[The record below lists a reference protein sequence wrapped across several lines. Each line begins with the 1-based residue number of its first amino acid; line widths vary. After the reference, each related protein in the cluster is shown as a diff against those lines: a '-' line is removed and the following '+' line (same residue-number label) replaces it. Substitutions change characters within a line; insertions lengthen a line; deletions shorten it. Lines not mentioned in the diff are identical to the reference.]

1 MKSSIILLIPFL
13 FGIIIG
19 TAHILPDYIKD
30 VELSSYA
37 LAFLMFFVGVGIGR
51 DTNILIKF
59 KNLDRRLLLLPL
71 CTICGTLCG
80 CYVLSLLSAH
90 IPANNSLAVASGMGY
105 YSLSS
110 IIITQ
115 YIDPEW
121 GTIALL
127 SNIIRETAAL
137 LLAPVLYKVFGPLS
151 LISVGGATT
160 MDTTFPIIINLA
172 GERYSIVSIYHGF
185 ITDLSVPFMVSLFCL
200 I

>member
-13 FGIIIG
+13 FGIFIG
-19 TAHILPDYIKD
+19 TAHILPDCIKD

-37 LAFLMFFVGVGIGR
+37 LAFLMFFVGLGIGR

-80 CYVLSLLSAH
+80 CYVVSLLSTH

-172 GERYSIVSIYHGF
+172 GEKYSIVSIYHGF
-185 ITDLSVPFMVSLFCL
+185 ITDLSVPFMVSFFCL